1 MSMPVVGL
9 KALLK
14 EALSTKSGII
24 AIVLLLF
31 LIVLAIAVPFYA
43 PYDIVKT
50 WNDPQAWLDNPQL
63 AAPEWIDLLSIK
75 KLPRSIILNFGEFEK
90 DEKIISYGD
99 KMLKRVSLVG
109 DILYTYSDFPSEVKI
124 FLNTTFERGERPR
137 ITVIWHR
144 PDGEDI
150 QIYSLSPASPGLAT
164 IEVSVDSK
172 VIKTL
177 ADYVQKSVR
186 ERPTVIL
193 PHIILFAE
201 KEEGMSDPRKAE
213 VLQGR
218 YSLKVEMVGFS
229 KYDDVDAKLVVY
241 GKVYGLAGTD
251 SFRRDLLVGMLW
263 GAPIALAFG
272 GVAAV
277 ATVYV
282 QAFLGALSAWYGRKA
297 DEIIQRFSDLM
308 LIIPLLPILLLISF
322 FYRPGIWAL
331 LFVVIVFGVLG
342 STTKVVRS
350 MVLQFKEEQYIE
362 AALSY
367 GASRGR
373 VLMRY
378 LMPRVMP
385 YTFALIATNVPIY
398 IFLEAAISFL
408 GLGDPILPT
417 WGKIIGDA
425 YSAGAVY
432 HGQWWWVLLPAFMI
446 MITTVSFALLGYA
459 FDKVL
464 NPRLREE

>member
-1 MSMPVVGL
+1 MPAVGL

-14 EALSTKSGII
+14 DALRTRSGIV
-24 AIVLLLF
+24 AIILLLF
-31 LIVLAIAVPFYA
+31 LIALAIAVPFYA

-63 AAPEWIDLLSIK
+63 AAPEWVDFFSTR
-75 KLPRSIILNFGEFEK
+75 KLPRSILVEFGSFEK
-90 DEKIISYGD
+90 DEEVLTYRDRI
-99 KMLKRVSLVG
+99 LKRVSLVG

-124 FLNTTFERGERPR
+124 LLNTTFKKGERPR
-137 ITVIWHR
+137 ITLIWHR
-144 PDGEDI
+144 PDGEEI
-150 QIYSLSPASPGLAT
+150 KIYSLSPTSPGLTT

-172 VIKTL
+172 VIEALTN
-177 ADYVQKSVR
+177 YVQRSVG
-186 ERPTVIL
+186 ENPTVVL
-193 PHIILFAE
+193 PHVILFARE
-201 KEEGMSDPRKAE
+201 EEGMSDTKRAK

-229 KYDDVDAKLVVY
+229 EDDDVDAKLIVY

-272 GVAAV
+272 GVAAI

-282 QAFLGALSAWYGRKA
+282 QAFLGALSAWYGRRA
-297 DEIIQRFSDLM
+297 DEVIQRFSDFM
-308 LIIPLLPILLLISF
+308 LIIPLLPILILISF
-322 FYRPGIWAL
+322 FYRPGIWML
-331 LFVVIVFGVLG
+331 LLVVIVFGVLG

-367 GASRGR
+367 GASKGR
-373 VLMRY
+373 VLLRY

-446 MITTVSFALLGYA
+446 MITTISFALLGYA